1 LETQNVA
8 SLAYFKRWLA
18 DEGATLTITSYKVW
32 QPDSAM
38 AVDGWLRVT
47 HKYEGIPRKVAKLQ
61 TKSVALAATKDAPSS
76 WLDLDPASYWTFGN
90 GKATMKAPMVILEYE
105 LRKD

>member
-1 LETQNVA
+1 MDTQNIT

-18 DEGATLTITSYKVW
+18 DPGATLTITNYQVW

-38 AVDGWLRVT
+38 AVKGWLRIT
-47 HKYEGIPRKVAKLQ
+47 HKFEGVPRKVAKLQ
-61 TKSVALAATKDAPSS
+61 TTKVALAPIGGDTS
-76 WLDLDPASYWTFGN
+76 WLDLDPASYWSFGN